1 MVSNPIRIGSIWI
14 QLIVNDDYQVVI
26 RAYVYVL
33 EIAAIYDIPFLM
45 AKSRFLFYHPVE
57 GVCFVK
63 LKYRLIAMITLTVKF
78 LLYVLSFI
86 DDNFMPIMS
95 FIKDKIGIYCNS
107 FCFSMKRM

>member
-1 MVSNPIRIGSIWI
+1 MIEN
-14 QLIVNDDYQVVI
+14 NDYQVVI

-63 LKYRLIAMITLTVKF
+63 LKYRLIAMITLPVKF
-78 LLYVLSFI
+78 FLCVLSFI

-95 FIKDKIGIYCNS
+95 FIKDKIGIFAIVFGIC
-107 FCFSMKRM
+107 MKRI

>member
-1 MVSNPIRIGSIWI
+1 
-14 QLIVNDDYQVVI
+14 
-26 RAYVYVL
+26 
-33 EIAAIYDIPFLM
+33 M

-63 LKYRLIAMITLTVKF
+63 LKYRLIVMIILPIKF

-95 FIKDKIGIYCNS
+95 FIKDKIGIYR
-107 FCFSMKRM
+107 FDLGQHPYVQILHM

>member
-1 MVSNPIRIGSIWI
+1 MIEN
-14 QLIVNDDYQVVI
+14 NDYQVVI

-63 LKYRLIAMITLTVKF
+63 LKYRLIAMITLPVKF
-78 LLYVLSFI
+78 FLCVLSFI

-95 FIKDKIGIYCNS
+95 FIKDKIGIFAIAFGIC
-107 FCFSMKRM
+107 MKRI

>member
-1 MVSNPIRIGSIWI
+1 MVSNPIRICSIWI
-14 QLIVNDDYQVVI
+14 LLIVNDDYQVVI

-45 AKSRFLFYHPVE
+45 AKLRVLFYHPVDR
-57 GVCFVK
+57 VCIVK
-63 LKYRLIAMITLTVKF
+63 LKYRLIVMITLPVKF
-78 LLYVLSFI
+78 FLCVLSFI

>member
-1 MVSNPIRIGSIWI
+1 MVEN
-14 QLIVNDDYQVVI
+14 NDYQVVI

-63 LKYRLIAMITLTVKF
+63 LKHRLIVMITLTVKF
-78 LLYVLSFI
+78 FLYVLSFI

-95 FIKDKIGIYCNS
+95 FIKDKIGIFAIVFGIC
-107 FCFSMKRM
+107 MKRI

>member
-1 MVSNPIRIGSIWI
+1 
-14 QLIVNDDYQVVI
+14 
-26 RAYVYVL
+26 
-33 EIAAIYDIPFLM
+33 M

-63 LKYRLIAMITLTVKF
+63 LKYRLIVMIILPKKF

-95 FIKDKIGIYCNS
+95 FIKDKIGIFAIVFGIC
-107 FCFSMKRM
+107 MKRM

>member
-1 MVSNPIRIGSIWI
+1 MIE
-14 QLIVNDDYQVVI
+14 NDDYQVVI

-63 LKYRLIAMITLTVKF
+63 LKYRLIAMITLPVKF

-86 DDNFMPIMS
+86 DDKFMPIMS
-95 FIKDKIGIYCNS
+95 FIKDKIGIFAIVFGIC
-107 FCFSMKRM
+107 MKRI

>member
-1 MVSNPIRIGSIWI
+1 MIEN
-14 QLIVNDDYQVVI
+14 NDYQVVI

-63 LKYRLIAMITLTVKF
+63 LKYRLIVVITLPIKF
-78 LLYVLSFI
+78 FLCVLSFI

-95 FIKDKIGIYCNS
+95 FIKDKIGI
-107 FCFSMKRM
+107 FAIVFVLA

>member
-1 MVSNPIRIGSIWI
+1 MVSNPIRICSIWI

-57 GVCFVK
+57 GVYIVK
-63 LKYRLIAMITLTVKF
+63 LKY
-78 LLYVLSFI
+78 
-86 DDNFMPIMS
+86 
-95 FIKDKIGIYCNS
+95 
-107 FCFSMKRM
+107 